1 MIKITNQK
9 RTSIITITILSAII
23 IGITFVGA
31 NITPVFANDLC
42 NTTVLVNTTLAH
54 DENCT
59 AAGGITIGADNLEL
73 DLNGFSINC
82 TGAGYLGSCQGLGT
96 IGVDTQ
102 GHNDASI
109 VNGVINGFTIGV
121 DINGGTAAVNNM
133 LITGPVSPG
142 AGANPRPA
150 SQAIFIQNVA
160 CPAEPETQ
168 VNVNHSELEN
178 HTEGIQANNASCLTI
193 HQNNIHDNNS
203 DPLVC
208 RGIDG
213 NNVDNSN
220 IHHNTITA
228 NGENLAGD
236 AGMQLDSGSTGNN
249 IHNNSIDNNNGDG
262 LVIDAPGNDI
272 KKNSMNGNT
281 FGDYREIPVNGV
293 VDNNLKK
300 NNIGVSNP

>member
-1 MIKITNQK
+1 VLKPAY
-9 RTSIITITILSAII
+9 RALYSIGVTFSSVNIPSASAADVLCGATITVNTQLTHNLFCTDASGGLLI
-23 IGITFVGA
+23 GA
-31 NITPVFANDLC
+31 NNV
-42 NTTVLVNTTLAH
+42 
-54 DENCT
+54 
-59 AAGGITIGADNLEL
+59 EL
-73 DLNGFSINC
+73 DLDGWTIFCNEAVAN
-82 TGAGYLGSCQGLGT
+82 TGYLGSCQGLNT

-102 GHNDASI
+102 GNSGVSI
-109 VNGVINGFTIGV
+109 VNGVIDGFETGI
-121 DINGGTAAVNNM
+121 DINGGTAAINNM

-142 AGANPRPA
+142 VNSNPRPA
-150 SQAIFIQNVA
+150 AQAINIQNVA
-160 CPAEPETQ
+160 CPAIPETQ

-193 HQNNIHDNNS
+193 HHNNIHDNNS

-300 NNIGVSNP
+300 NNIGVSTP